1 MAARDQWEPEYSDG
15 RRNRKILKEILR
27 ESCGKNPR
35 RNSGTVTG
43 RTHEKVIFFKEYG
56 KCREKKTE
64 EVTAVETKDD
74 ETGAAVEQAVE
85 KPKRTRRKKTETA
98 EEAPAKKTVRKTRV
112 KKEVA
117 DTVEKIKET
126 VTRKPR
132 KKAVVPTVM
141 IQNMADQTISYD
153 DVVAK
158 VQAAAEGIEI
168 TSLDIYVKA
177 EEGKAYYVVNG
188 DVTGDVDLF

>member
-1 MAARDQWEPEYSDG
+1 M
-15 RRNRKILKEILR
+15 
-27 ESCGKNPR
+27 PR
-35 RNSGTVTG
+35 
-43 RTHEKVIFFKEYG
+43 
-56 KCREKKTE
+56 KKTE
-64 EVTAVETKDD
+64 EVTAVETKID

-177 EEGKAYYVVNG
+177 EEGKAYYVING

>member
-1 MAARDQWEPEYSDG
+1 M
-15 RRNRKILKEILR
+15 
-27 ESCGKNPR
+27 PR
-35 RNSGTVTG
+35 
-43 RTHEKVIFFKEYG
+43 
-56 KCREKKTE
+56 KKTE
-64 EVTAVETKDD
+64 EVTAVETKID
-74 ETGAAVEQAVE
+74 ETGSAVEQAVE

-177 EEGKAYYVVNG
+177 EEGKAYYVING

>member
-1 MAARDQWEPEYSDG
+1 M
-15 RRNRKILKEILR
+15 
-27 ESCGKNPR
+27 PR
-35 RNSGTVTG
+35 
-43 RTHEKVIFFKEYG
+43 
-56 KCREKKTE
+56 KKTE
-64 EVTAVETKDD
+64 EVTAVETKMD

-126 VTRKPR
+126 VARKPR

-177 EEGKAYYVVNG
+177 EEGKAYYVING

>member
-1 MAARDQWEPEYSDG
+1 M
-15 RRNRKILKEILR
+15 
-27 ESCGKNPR
+27 PR
-35 RNSGTVTG
+35 
-43 RTHEKVIFFKEYG
+43 
-56 KCREKKTE
+56 KKTE
-64 EVTAVETKDD
+64 EVTAVETKID
-74 ETGAAVEQAVE
+74 ETGVAVEQAVE

-177 EEGKAYYVVNG
+177 EEGKAYYVING

>member
-1 MAARDQWEPEYSDG
+1 M
-15 RRNRKILKEILR
+15 
-27 ESCGKNPR
+27 PR
-35 RNSGTVTG
+35 
-43 RTHEKVIFFKEYG
+43 
-56 KCREKKTE
+56 KKTE
-64 EVTAVETKDD
+64 EVTAVETKID

-85 KPKRTRRKKTETA
+85 KPKRTRRKKAETA

-153 DVVAK
+153 DVVVK

-177 EEGKAYYVVNG
+177 EEGKAYYVING

>member
-1 MAARDQWEPEYSDG
+1 M
-15 RRNRKILKEILR
+15 
-27 ESCGKNPR
+27 PR
-35 RNSGTVTG
+35 
-43 RTHEKVIFFKEYG
+43 
-56 KCREKKTE
+56 KKTE
-64 EVTAVETKDD
+64 EVTAVETKID

-85 KPKRTRRKKTETA
+85 KPKRTRRKKAETS
-98 EEAPAKKTVRKTRV
+98 EEAPAKKTVRKTRA
-112 KKEVA
+112 KKEVE
-117 DTVEKIKET
+117 DTVEKIKGT

-168 TSLDIYVKA
+168 TSFDIYVKA
-177 EEGKAYYVVNG
+177 EEGKAYYVING

>member
-1 MAARDQWEPEYSDG
+1 M
-15 RRNRKILKEILR
+15 
-27 ESCGKNPR
+27 PR
-35 RNSGTVTG
+35 
-43 RTHEKVIFFKEYG
+43 
-56 KCREKKTE
+56 KKTE
-64 EVTAVETKDD
+64 EVTAVETKID

-85 KPKRTRRKKTETA
+85 KPKRTRRKKAETA
-98 EEAPAKKTVRKTRV
+98 KEAPAKKTVRKTRV

>member
-1 MAARDQWEPEYSDG
+1 MP
-15 RRNRKILKEILR
+15 RKKR
-27 ESCGKNPR
+27 
-35 RNSGTVTG
+35 
-43 RTHEKVIFFKEYG
+43 
-56 KCREKKTE
+56 E
-64 EVTAVETKDD
+64 EVTAVETKID

-85 KPKRTRRKKTETA
+85 KPKRTRRKKAETA

-126 VTRKPR
+126 VARKPR

>member
-1 MAARDQWEPEYSDG
+1 M
-15 RRNRKILKEILR
+15 
-27 ESCGKNPR
+27 PR
-35 RNSGTVTG
+35 
-43 RTHEKVIFFKEYG
+43 
-56 KCREKKTE
+56 KKTE
-64 EVTAVETKDD
+64 EVTSVETKID

-85 KPKRTRRKKTETA
+85 KPKRTRRKKAETS
-98 EEAPAKKTVRKTRV
+98 EEAPAKKTVRKTRA
-112 KKEVA
+112 KKEVE
-117 DTVEKIKET
+117 DTVEKIKGT

-158 VQAAAEGIEI
+158 VKAAAEGIEI
-168 TSLDIYVKA
+168 TSFDIYVKA
-177 EEGKAYYVVNG
+177 EEGKAYYVING

>member
-1 MAARDQWEPEYSDG
+1 M
-15 RRNRKILKEILR
+15 
-27 ESCGKNPR
+27 PR
-35 RNSGTVTG
+35 
-43 RTHEKVIFFKEYG
+43 
-56 KCREKKTE
+56 KKTE
-64 EVTAVETKDD
+64 EVTAVETKID

-153 DVVAK
+153 DVVVK

>member
-1 MAARDQWEPEYSDG
+1 M
-15 RRNRKILKEILR
+15 
-27 ESCGKNPR
+27 PR
-35 RNSGTVTG
+35 
-43 RTHEKVIFFKEYG
+43 
-56 KCREKKTE
+56 KKTE
-64 EVTAVETKDD
+64 EVTAVKTKMD
-74 ETGAAVEQAVE
+74 ETGAAVEQVVE

>member
-1 MAARDQWEPEYSDG
+1 M
-15 RRNRKILKEILR
+15 
-27 ESCGKNPR
+27 PR
-35 RNSGTVTG
+35 
-43 RTHEKVIFFKEYG
+43 
-56 KCREKKTE
+56 KKTE
-64 EVTAVETKDD
+64 EVTAVETKID

-85 KPKRTRRKKTETA
+85 KPKRTRRKKAETA

-168 TSLDIYVKA
+168 TSFDIYVKA

>member
-1 MAARDQWEPEYSDG
+1 MRPA
-15 RRNRKILKEILR
+15 
-27 ESCGKNPR
+27 
-35 RNSGTVTG
+35 
-43 RTHEKVIFFKEYG
+43 
-56 KCREKKTE
+56 
-64 EVTAVETKDD
+64 
-74 ETGAAVEQAVE
+74 
-85 KPKRTRRKKTETA
+85 A

-126 VTRKPR
+126 VARKPR

-177 EEGKAYYVVNG
+177 EEGKAYYVING

>member
-1 MAARDQWEPEYSDG
+1 M
-15 RRNRKILKEILR
+15 
-27 ESCGKNPR
+27 PR
-35 RNSGTVTG
+35 
-43 RTHEKVIFFKEYG
+43 
-56 KCREKKTE
+56 KKTE
-64 EVTAVETKDD
+64 EVTAVETKID

-85 KPKRTRRKKTETA
+85 KPKRTRRKKAETA
-98 EEAPAKKTVRKTRV
+98 EEAPAKKTVRKTRA
-112 KKEVA
+112 KKEAA
-117 DTVEKIKET
+117 DTVEKIKGT

-168 TSLDIYVKA
+168 TSFDIYVKA
-177 EEGKAYYVVNG
+177 EEGKAYYVING

>member
-1 MAARDQWEPEYSDG
+1 M
-15 RRNRKILKEILR
+15 
-27 ESCGKNPR
+27 PR
-35 RNSGTVTG
+35 
-43 RTHEKVIFFKEYG
+43 
-56 KCREKKTE
+56 KKTE
-64 EVTAVETKDD
+64 EVTAVETKID

-85 KPKRTRRKKTETA
+85 KPKRTRRKKAETA

-126 VTRKPR
+126 VARKPR

>member
-1 MAARDQWEPEYSDG
+1 M
-15 RRNRKILKEILR
+15 
-27 ESCGKNPR
+27 PR
-35 RNSGTVTG
+35 
-43 RTHEKVIFFKEYG
+43 
-56 KCREKKTE
+56 KKTE
-64 EVTAVETKDD
+64 EVTAVKTKID
-74 ETGAAVEQAVE
+74 ETGSAVEQAVE
-85 KPKRTRRKKTETA
+85 KPKRTRRKKAETA

-153 DVVAK
+153 DVVVK

>member
-1 MAARDQWEPEYSDG
+1 M
-15 RRNRKILKEILR
+15 
-27 ESCGKNPR
+27 PR
-35 RNSGTVTG
+35 
-43 RTHEKVIFFKEYG
+43 
-56 KCREKKTE
+56 KKTE
-64 EVTAVETKDD
+64 EVTAVETKID

-126 VTRKPR
+126 VARKPR

-158 VQAAAEGIEI
+158 VQAASEGIEI

-177 EEGKAYYVVNG
+177 EEGKAYYVING

>member
-1 MAARDQWEPEYSDG
+1 M
-15 RRNRKILKEILR
+15 
-27 ESCGKNPR
+27 PR
-35 RNSGTVTG
+35 
-43 RTHEKVIFFKEYG
+43 
-56 KCREKKTE
+56 KKTE
-64 EVTAVETKDD
+64 EVTAVETKID
-74 ETGAAVEQAVE
+74 ETGVAVEQAVE

-117 DTVEKIKET
+117 DTVEKVKET

>member
-1 MAARDQWEPEYSDG
+1 MSR
-15 RRNRKILKEILR
+15 
-27 ESCGKNPR
+27 
-35 RNSGTVTG
+35 
-43 RTHEKVIFFKEYG
+43 
-56 KCREKKTE
+56 KKTE
-64 EVTAVETKDD
+64 EVTAVETKID

>member
-1 MAARDQWEPEYSDG
+1 M
-15 RRNRKILKEILR
+15 
-27 ESCGKNPR
+27 PR
-35 RNSGTVTG
+35 
-43 RTHEKVIFFKEYG
+43 
-56 KCREKKTE
+56 KKTE
-64 EVTAVETKDD
+64 EVTAVETKID
-74 ETGAAVEQAVE
+74 ETGSAVEQAVE
-85 KPKRTRRKKTETA
+85 KPKRTRRKKAETA

-177 EEGKAYYVVNG
+177 EEGKAYYVING

>member
-1 MAARDQWEPEYSDG
+1 M
-15 RRNRKILKEILR
+15 
-27 ESCGKNPR
+27 PR
-35 RNSGTVTG
+35 
-43 RTHEKVIFFKEYG
+43 
-56 KCREKKTE
+56 KKTE
-64 EVTAVETKDD
+64 EVTAVETKID

-85 KPKRTRRKKTETA
+85 KPKRTRRKKAETA
-98 EEAPAKKTVRKTRV
+98 EEAPAKKTVRKTRA
-112 KKEVA
+112 KKEAA

-126 VTRKPR
+126 VARKPR

-158 VQAAAEGIEI
+158 VKAAAEGIEI
-168 TSLDIYVKA
+168 TSFDIYVKA
-177 EEGKAYYVVNG
+177 EEGKAYYVING

>member
-1 MAARDQWEPEYSDG
+1 M
-15 RRNRKILKEILR
+15 
-27 ESCGKNPR
+27 PR
-35 RNSGTVTG
+35 
-43 RTHEKVIFFKEYG
+43 
-56 KCREKKTE
+56 KKTE
-64 EVTAVETKDD
+64 EVTAVKTKID
-74 ETGAAVEQAVE
+74 ETGSAVEQAVE

>member
-1 MAARDQWEPEYSDG
+1 M
-15 RRNRKILKEILR
+15 
-27 ESCGKNPR
+27 PR
-35 RNSGTVTG
+35 
-43 RTHEKVIFFKEYG
+43 
-56 KCREKKTE
+56 KKTE
-64 EVTAVETKDD
+64 EVTAVETKMD
-74 ETGAAVEQAVE
+74 ETGAAVEQVVE
-85 KPKRTRRKKTETA
+85 KPKRTRRKKAETA

-177 EEGKAYYVVNG
+177 EEGKAYYVING

>member
-1 MAARDQWEPEYSDG
+1 M
-15 RRNRKILKEILR
+15 
-27 ESCGKNPR
+27 PR
-35 RNSGTVTG
+35 
-43 RTHEKVIFFKEYG
+43 
-56 KCREKKTE
+56 KKTE
-64 EVTAVETKDD
+64 EVTAVETKID

-85 KPKRTRRKKTETA
+85 KPKRTRRKKAETA

>member
-1 MAARDQWEPEYSDG
+1 M
-15 RRNRKILKEILR
+15 
-27 ESCGKNPR
+27 PR
-35 RNSGTVTG
+35 
-43 RTHEKVIFFKEYG
+43 
-56 KCREKKTE
+56 KKTE
-64 EVTAVETKDD
+64 EVTAVETKID

-85 KPKRTRRKKTETA
+85 KPKRTRRKKAETA

-177 EEGKAYYVVNG
+177 EEGKAYYVING

>member
-1 MAARDQWEPEYSDG
+1 M
-15 RRNRKILKEILR
+15 
-27 ESCGKNPR
+27 PR
-35 RNSGTVTG
+35 
-43 RTHEKVIFFKEYG
+43 
-56 KCREKKTE
+56 KKTE
-64 EVTAVETKDD
+64 EVTTVETKID
-74 ETGAAVEQAVE
+74 ETGSAVEQAVE

>member
-1 MAARDQWEPEYSDG
+1 M
-15 RRNRKILKEILR
+15 
-27 ESCGKNPR
+27 PR
-35 RNSGTVTG
+35 
-43 RTHEKVIFFKEYG
+43 
-56 KCREKKTE
+56 KKTE
-64 EVTAVETKDD
+64 EVTAVETKID
-74 ETGAAVEQAVE
+74 ETGSAVEQAVE

-98 EEAPAKKTVRKTRV
+98 EEAPAKKTVRKTRF

>member
-1 MAARDQWEPEYSDG
+1 M
-15 RRNRKILKEILR
+15 
-27 ESCGKNPR
+27 PR
-35 RNSGTVTG
+35 
-43 RTHEKVIFFKEYG
+43 
-56 KCREKKTE
+56 KKTE
-64 EVTAVETKDD
+64 EVTAVETKID
-74 ETGAAVEQAVE
+74 ETGSAVEQAVE

-177 EEGKAYYVVNG
+177 EEGKAYYVISG

>member
-1 MAARDQWEPEYSDG
+1 M
-15 RRNRKILKEILR
+15 
-27 ESCGKNPR
+27 PR
-35 RNSGTVTG
+35 
-43 RTHEKVIFFKEYG
+43 
-56 KCREKKTE
+56 KKTE
-64 EVTAVETKDD
+64 EVTAVETKID

-85 KPKRTRRKKTETA
+85 KPKRTRRKKAETA

-126 VTRKPR
+126 VARKPR

-177 EEGKAYYVVNG
+177 EEGKAYYVING

>member
-1 MAARDQWEPEYSDG
+1 M
-15 RRNRKILKEILR
+15 
-27 ESCGKNPR
+27 PR
-35 RNSGTVTG
+35 
-43 RTHEKVIFFKEYG
+43 
-56 KCREKKTE
+56 KKTE
-64 EVTAVETKDD
+64 EVTAVETKID

-98 EEAPAKKTVRKTRV
+98 EEATAKKTVRKTRV

>member
-1 MAARDQWEPEYSDG
+1 M
-15 RRNRKILKEILR
+15 
-27 ESCGKNPR
+27 PR
-35 RNSGTVTG
+35 
-43 RTHEKVIFFKEYG
+43 
-56 KCREKKTE
+56 KKTE
-64 EVTAVETKDD
+64 EVTAVETKMD
-74 ETGAAVEQAVE
+74 ETGAAVEQVVE

-126 VTRKPR
+126 VARKPR

>member
-1 MAARDQWEPEYSDG
+1 MSR
-15 RRNRKILKEILR
+15 
-27 ESCGKNPR
+27 
-35 RNSGTVTG
+35 
-43 RTHEKVIFFKEYG
+43 
-56 KCREKKTE
+56 KKTE
-64 EVTAVETKDD
+64 EVTAVETKID

-85 KPKRTRRKKTETA
+85 KPKRTRRKKAETA

>member
-1 MAARDQWEPEYSDG
+1 M
-15 RRNRKILKEILR
+15 
-27 ESCGKNPR
+27 PR
-35 RNSGTVTG
+35 
-43 RTHEKVIFFKEYG
+43 
-56 KCREKKTE
+56 KKTE
-64 EVTAVETKDD
+64 EVTAVETKMD

-85 KPKRTRRKKTETA
+85 KPKRTRRKKAETA

-177 EEGKAYYVVNG
+177 EEGKAYYVING

>member
-1 MAARDQWEPEYSDG
+1 M
-15 RRNRKILKEILR
+15 
-27 ESCGKNPR
+27 PR
-35 RNSGTVTG
+35 
-43 RTHEKVIFFKEYG
+43 
-56 KCREKKTE
+56 KKTE
-64 EVTAVETKDD
+64 EVTAVKTKID
-74 ETGAAVEQAVE
+74 ETGSAVEQAVE
-85 KPKRTRRKKTETA
+85 KPKRTRRKKAETA

>member
-1 MAARDQWEPEYSDG
+1 M
-15 RRNRKILKEILR
+15 
-27 ESCGKNPR
+27 PR
-35 RNSGTVTG
+35 
-43 RTHEKVIFFKEYG
+43 
-56 KCREKKTE
+56 KKTE
-64 EVTAVETKDD
+64 EVTAVETKIG
-74 ETGAAVEQAVE
+74 ETGSAVEQAVE
-85 KPKRTRRKKTETA
+85 KPKRTRRKKAETA

-177 EEGKAYYVVNG
+177 EEGKAYYVING

>member
-1 MAARDQWEPEYSDG
+1 M
-15 RRNRKILKEILR
+15 
-27 ESCGKNPR
+27 PR
-35 RNSGTVTG
+35 
-43 RTHEKVIFFKEYG
+43 
-56 KCREKKTE
+56 KKTE
-64 EVTAVETKDD
+64 EVTAVETKMD

-85 KPKRTRRKKTETA
+85 KPKRTRRKKAETA

-126 VTRKPR
+126 VARKPR

>member
-1 MAARDQWEPEYSDG
+1 M
-15 RRNRKILKEILR
+15 
-27 ESCGKNPR
+27 PR
-35 RNSGTVTG
+35 
-43 RTHEKVIFFKEYG
+43 
-56 KCREKKTE
+56 KKTE
-64 EVTAVETKDD
+64 EVTAVETKID
-74 ETGAAVEQAVE
+74 ETGSAVEQAVE

-126 VTRKPR
+126 VARKPR

-177 EEGKAYYVVNG
+177 EEGKAYYVING

>member
-1 MAARDQWEPEYSDG
+1 M
-15 RRNRKILKEILR
+15 
-27 ESCGKNPR
+27 PR
-35 RNSGTVTG
+35 
-43 RTHEKVIFFKEYG
+43 
-56 KCREKKTE
+56 KKTE
-64 EVTAVETKDD
+64 EVTAVETKID

-126 VTRKPR
+126 VTRKPS

>member
-1 MAARDQWEPEYSDG
+1 M
-15 RRNRKILKEILR
+15 
-27 ESCGKNPR
+27 PR
-35 RNSGTVTG
+35 
-43 RTHEKVIFFKEYG
+43 
-56 KCREKKTE
+56 KKTE
-64 EVTAVETKDD
+64 EVTAVETKID
-74 ETGAAVEQAVE
+74 ETGSAVEQAVE
-85 KPKRTRRKKTETA
+85 KPKRTRRKKAETA

-126 VTRKPR
+126 VTRKSR

-177 EEGKAYYVVNG
+177 EEGKAYYVING